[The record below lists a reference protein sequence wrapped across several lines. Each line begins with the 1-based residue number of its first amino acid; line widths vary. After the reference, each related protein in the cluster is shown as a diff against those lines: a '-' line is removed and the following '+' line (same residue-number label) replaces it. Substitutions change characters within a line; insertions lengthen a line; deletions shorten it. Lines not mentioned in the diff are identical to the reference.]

1 MENLLNGK
9 LGTFYKIH
17 KISYSVGD
25 KVKRRLLDLGFTKGE
40 KIRVVGKSLLKK
52 AYLIEIRGYTLTLKK
67 DIVSCILVD
76 F

>member
-1 MENLLNGK
+1 MENLLKAK
-9 LGTFYKIH
+9 LGVFYKIND
-17 KISYSVGD
+17 ITYNLGD
-25 KVKRRLLDLGFTKGE
+25 NVKRRLLDLGFTKGQ
-40 KIRVVGKSLLKK
+40 KIRLIGRSLLKK